1 MPTPDLD
8 NRFRYH
14 APRTEARREA
24 HDFVRG
30 ATGNLAFELDDR
42 LPDGREKALAIT
54 KLEEVMFWANAAL
67 ARVPDEAPEEER

>member
-1 MPTPDLD
+1 LPIQDLD

-14 APRTEARREA
+14 APTTEARREA

-30 ATGNLAFELDDR
+30 ATGNLAYELDAR
-42 LPDGREKALAIT
+42 LPDGREKSVAIT

-67 ARVPDEAPEEER
+67 ARVPDTAG